1 MMGLS
6 SSTLYYRP
14 KISRE
19 EREKRDANLRDE
31 IEKVRCQHPRTGY
44 RLLQK
49 YMARKGLVVGERR
62 LRRVMM
68 KYSLQAKIK
77 RAFVRTTD
85 SDHGHRVY
93 PNLIQKLIPTQVNQI
108 WASDLTYI
116 RIQNGFIFLA
126 VILDLFSRRVVG
138 WAISKH
144 IDGDLAVSALKM
156 AIIRRSPPPG
166 CIHHSDRGVQYL
178 CKKYI
183 KLLKTHGLRISNSA
197 KGNPYHNA
205 FVESFMKTLKQEE
218 VYLANY
224 ETYVDVIEN
233 LPRFIEEVYNEKRI
247 HSSLG
252 YRTPSEFEKQN
263 QESGSLI

>member
-1 MMGLS
+1 MMELA

-19 EREKRDANLRDE
+19 EREKQDADLRDE
-31 IEKVRCQHPRTGY
+31 IEKVRCDHPRTGY
-44 RLLQK
+44 RLLQQ
-49 YMARKGLVVGERR
+49 YMSRKGLVVGERR
-62 LRRVMM
+62 LRRVMK
-68 KYSLQAKIK
+68 KYSLQAKIR
-77 RAFVRTTD
+77 RAYVRTTD

-93 PNLIQKLIPTQVNQI
+93 PNLIQHVIPIQVNHI

-116 RIQNGFIFLA
+116 RIQNGFVFLA
-126 VILDLFSRRVVG
+126 VILDLFSRKVIG

-156 AIIRRSPPPG
+156 AIQRRNPSPG

-183 KLLKTHGLRISNSA
+183 KLLKTHSFRISNSA

-252 YRTPSEFEKQN
+252 YRTPSEFEN
-263 QESGSLI
+263 QESRSLN